1 VKDLIDM
8 RVDEIKNELEKVR
21 DDLHREVDQIGDEA
35 VE

>member
-1 VKDLIDM
+1 M

-21 DDLHREVDQIGDEA
+21 DELHKELDLIGDEA